1 VGLVGNEGIEVG
13 VGEHPALALATAT
26 DADIGERTG
35 CDVALEG
42 LDRAAELGG
51 RLALGAKAVRRC
63 DARLARLA
71 LAWSCDRC
79 GRSRQE
85 MTFVFLPVLCQDV
98 LCQDLGEHGS
108 FRLRQRL
115 AIGLRLRLSQEG
127 LHLLLGQFV
136 VVAHLS
142 CCSLCGDPRIGT
154 LDSTQ
159 NTGDFRQFVSHRSR
173 RRRWNAAQSH
183 AAGRVVRKTGDG
195 LLAPGQTATRGLLD
209 GSVARYKLLLLRRQQ
224 FKLPHQARITQKCR
238 CIEFESRPS

>member
-1 VGLVGNEGIEVG
+1 MPG
-13 VGEHPALALATAT
+13 P
-26 DADIGERTG
+26 R
-35 CDVALEG
+35 
-42 LDRAAELGG
+42 RAWQL
-51 RLALGAKAVRRC
+51 
-63 DARLARLA
+63 
-71 LAWSCDRC
+71 
-79 GRSRQE
+79 
-85 MTFVFLPVLCQDV
+85 
-98 LCQDLGEHGS
+98 
-108 FRLRQRL
+108 RLRQRL

-224 FKLPHQARITQKCR
+224 FKLTHQARITQSVAVSSSKAAPPERIASYFRGGGARSAVCANVR
-238 CIEFESRPS
+238 TRLKIPAWRRNSAHRPTGIGVLRGVEAPGDVSHRAVAIGVANYVNGEG